1 MKEYHEVYELQ
12 RRRLE
17 KTIETITEEREI
29 WIKASYS
36 IATKVIHE
44 NELNTSKS
52 LNLAEKT
59 WAKLARYFALV
70 ISDVD
75 TTDLIEI
82 RKCIESWKE
91 NIEELKND
99 VSEIENQVKFALVS
113 AQTEYDTLKNV
124 LMNIL

>member
-1 MKEYHEVYELQ
+1 LKEYHEVYELQ

>member
-17 KTIETITEEREI
+17 KTIESITEEREI

-82 RKCIESWKE
+82 RKCIENWKD
-91 NIEELKND
+91 NVEELKND
-99 VSEIENQVKFALVS
+99 VIEIENQVKAALAT
-113 AQTEYDTLKNV
+113 AQTEYDTLR
-124 LMNIL
+124 NILTNIL

>member
-1 MKEYHEVYELQ
+1 LKEYHEVYELQ

-29 WIKASYS
+29 WINSSYS

-44 NELNTSKS
+44 NELNTSKN

-75 TTDLIEI
+75 TADLIEI
-82 RKCIESWKE
+82 RKCIENWKE
-91 NIEELKND
+91 NVEELKAD
-99 VSEIENQVKFALVS
+99 VVEIENEVKLALAS
-113 AQTEYDTLKNV
+113 AQTEYDTLR
-124 LMNIL
+124 NILNNIL

>member
-29 WIKASYS
+29 WINSSYS

-44 NELNTSKS
+44 NELNTSKN

-75 TTDLIEI
+75 TADLIEI
-82 RKCIESWKE
+82 RKCIENWKE
-91 NIEELKND
+91 NVEELKAD
-99 VSEIENQVKFALVS
+99 VVEIENEVKLALAS
-113 AQTEYDTLKNV
+113 AQTEYDTLR
-124 LMNIL
+124 NILNNIL